1 MRCHPSITFVNS
13 VKTNKHLQKLFNIGS
28 ETILIFPYQ
37 TSWQYSDRDPLMG
50 VSNADVMDKTGL
62 EYMKIHLFVFYL
74 VTSYNPQMSL
84 RESFVDLV

>member
-1 MRCHPSITFVNS
+1 
-13 VKTNKHLQKLFNIGS
+13 
-28 ETILIFPYQ
+28 
-37 TSWQYSDRDPLMG
+37 MG